1 MLVATMSSSEVFD
14 TLEKDL
20 ERVAAF
26 TAHKEKALMK
36 ELRKSRL
43 EMVSQSYDYHAPN
56 ADYIIIVRCNRKGY
70 VSKLRFAFIKETLEY
85 VGIVTQLGHRGIVS
99 YSVHLLR
106 RYAERVLHDTSLPMR
121 KIFLKFTQNSVT
133 ACLYTDKDFF
143 VTACDDGIC
152 LGKYV
157 HTRVIIVHRTFVS
170 VDMLKEKQL
179 MAYEKI
185 EGYVT
190 LALAVRNKYGLYS
203 EEFQKFQAEI
213 PEKISLSADEAQ
225 RIYAS
230 YYGKDDDEGMI

>member
-106 RYAERVLHDTSLPMR
+106 RYAC
-121 KIFLKFTQNSVT
+121 
-133 ACLYTDKDFF
+133 A
-143 VTACDDGIC
+143 A
-152 LGKYV
+152 
-157 HTRVIIVHRTFVS
+157 
-170 VDMLKEKQL
+170 
-179 MAYEKI
+179 
-185 EGYVT
+185 
-190 LALAVRNKYGLYS
+190 
-203 EEFQKFQAEI
+203 
-213 PEKISLSADEAQ
+213 
-225 RIYAS
+225 
-230 YYGKDDDEGMI
+230 

>member
-133 ACLYTDKDFF
+133 AC
-143 VTACDDGIC
+143 DDGIC
-152 LGKYV
+152 LGKYD
-157 HTRVIIVHRTFVS
+157 HTRGIIVHRTFVS